1 MPFNKLYF
9 GNGLVTLILK
19 EENMATTMK
28 QENKSIKVKQ
38 YIIDG
43 NGRKVAAIIEM
54 EELNR
59 LEELLEDLSDIKSI
73 EDRKNEPDE
82 DYETYSTKRKS
93 QL

>member
-1 MPFNKLYF
+1 
-9 GNGLVTLILK
+9 
-19 EENMATTMK
+19 MATTMK

-38 YIIDG
+38 YIIDD
-43 NGRKVAAIIEM
+43 NGQKVGAIIEM

-73 EDRKNEPDE
+73 EDRKNEPEE
-82 DYETYSTKRKS
+82 DYETYSAKRKS